1 MLVASAISL
10 YPNIRGLRSIGVQW
24 KLPWQRTSDDDRGAC
39 DSMDVPSTTGMD
51 RHATCGMV
59 WSPSASRVTGHIKC

>member
-10 YPNIRGLRSIGVQW
+10 YPDIRGLRSIGVQR

>member
-10 YPNIRGLRSIGVQW
+10 RPDIRSARSIGVQG

-39 DSMDVPSTTGMD
+39 DGMVVPPAMGMD
-51 RHATCGMV
+51 GHVACGMV
-59 WSPSASRVTGHIKC
+59 WSPSASRVTGRIKC